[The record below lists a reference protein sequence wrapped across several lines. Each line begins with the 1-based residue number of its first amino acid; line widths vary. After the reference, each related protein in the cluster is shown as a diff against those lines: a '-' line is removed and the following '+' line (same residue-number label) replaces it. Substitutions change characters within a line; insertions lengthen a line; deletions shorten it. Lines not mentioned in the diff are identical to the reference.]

1 MKQVSTIGLDLAK
14 HVFQA
19 HGADIEG
26 SPLFNRK
33 LRRGEVLRFFEKLP
47 PCLVGMEACGGA
59 HYWAR
64 QIANLGHDARLIP
77 PAYVKP
83 FVKRGKTDAADSE
96 AISEAV
102 IRKTMRFVPIKTAEQ
117 QANAMVLKTR
127 ALLVQQ
133 RTQSVNALRAH
144 LAELGIIAAGGLP
157 NAAALMAIARE
168 DKDARL
174 TVAARFALTAVADQI
189 DALTDQINELER
201 AIVMEAKRDEDMRR
215 LTTIPGVGS
224 ITAAAIKALV
234 PDPSGFRSARHFA
247 AWLGLTPRPHS
258 SGGKERLGG
267 ISKMGNFELRVLL
280 VLGATAVLRIAR
292 NDDRARPWLKALLAR
307 RPFKMAAVALANKMA
322 RIIWAL
328 LNKGG
333 IYSHPKSRSITA
345 AA

>member
-1 MKQVSTIGLDLAK
+1 
-14 HVFQA
+14 
-19 HGADIEG
+19 
-26 SPLFNRK
+26 
-33 LRRGEVLRFFEKLP
+33 
-47 PCLVGMEACGGA
+47 
-59 HYWAR
+59 
-64 QIANLGHDARLIP
+64 
-77 PAYVKP
+77 
-83 FVKRGKTDAADSE
+83 
-96 AISEAV
+96 
-102 IRKTMRFVPIKTAEQ
+102 
-117 QANAMVLKTR
+117 
-127 ALLVQQ
+127 
-133 RTQSVNALRAH
+133 
-144 LAELGIIAAGGLP
+144 
-157 NAAALMAIARE
+157 
-168 DKDARL
+168 
-174 TVAARFALTAVADQI
+174 
-189 DALTDQINELER
+189 LTDQINELER